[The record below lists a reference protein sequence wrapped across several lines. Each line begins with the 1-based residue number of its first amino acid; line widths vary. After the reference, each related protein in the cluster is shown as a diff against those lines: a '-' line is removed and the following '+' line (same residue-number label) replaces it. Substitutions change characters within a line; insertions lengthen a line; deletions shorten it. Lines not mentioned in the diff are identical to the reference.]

1 MIPAELQA
9 HLDGGTTTTCR
20 AWTVVRR
27 DGTVLGFT
35 DHDRDLEIGG
45 VLHRAGSGLTARAL
59 QQGTGLAVDNTEAV
73 GALSDAAISADD
85 LAAGRYDAAE
95 VRVWLVNWADVSQR
109 AELFRGTLGEVVRHG
124 AEFRAELRGLS
135 EALNQPVG
143 LAYTRGCSAVLGDGR
158 CRFDAAQPGYFA
170 ERAVE
175 EVDGERR
182 LFRFAAF
189 GGFDDRWFEF
199 GRVEVLTGAAAGL
212 VGLVKSDRVA
222 GAGRVM
228 ELWHGLRADLR
239 AGDMLRFTAGC
250 DRRAGTCR
258 LKFDNLPNFRGFPHI
273 PGEDWL
279 IAYPKAGQNTG
290 GGSLFGGSA

>member
-1 MIPAELQA
+1 MIPAELQT
-9 HLDGGTTTTCR
+9 HLDGGATTTCR
-20 AWTVVRR
+20 AWTVTRR
-27 DGTVLGFT
+27 DGAVLGFT
-35 DHDRDLEIGG
+35 DHDCDLVIEG

-73 GALSDAAISADD
+73 GALSDAAISEAD

-109 AELFRGTLGEVVRHG
+109 AELFRGTLGEVVRQG
-124 AEFRAELRGLS
+124 AAFRAELRGLS
-135 EALNQPVG
+135 EVLNQPVG

-158 CRFDAAQPGYFA
+158 CRFDAAQPGYFV

-175 EVDGERR
+175 EVDAERR
-182 LFRFAAF
+182 VFRFAVF

-199 GRVEVLTGAAAGL
+199 GRAEVLTGAAAGL

-222 GAGRVM
+222 GMGRAM
-228 ELWHGLRADLR
+228 ELWHGIRAELR
-239 AGDMLRFTAGC
+239 AGDMLRLTAGC
-250 DRRAGTCR
+250 DRRAETCR
-258 LKFDNLPNFRGFPHI
+258 LKFGNLPNFRGFPHI

-279 IAYPKAGQNTG
+279 TAYPKAGQNTG
-290 GGSLFGGSA
+290 GGSLFGGPA